1 MREAAGK
8 RGSRREARKPG
19 SLEAGKPGSRQRV
32 GIQHHAIVQ
41 AARDDKRLST
51 QASRGGDPCA
61 HCQRTYRM
69 ALSLSRGETTHRH
82 DRLRDV
88 AQGVANA
95 VKVGLARS
103 VSQNELL
110 SREVRT
116 RST

>member
-1 MREAAGK
+1 
-8 RGSRREARKPG
+8 
-19 SLEAGKPGSRQRV
+19 
-32 GIQHHAIVQ
+32 
-41 AARDDKRLST
+41 
-51 QASRGGDPCA
+51 
-61 HCQRTYRM
+61 M

>member
-1 MREAAGK
+1 MQEAAGK
-8 RGSRREARKPG
+8 RGSREAR
-19 SLEAGKPGSRQRV
+19 KPGSRQRV

-41 AARDDKRLST
+41 AARDDKRPSA
-51 QASRGGDPCA
+51 QASRRGDPCA
-61 HCQRTYRM
+61 HCQRTYLV

-88 AQGVANA
+88 ARGVANA
-95 VKVGLARS
+95 GKVGLARS
-103 VSQNELL
+103 MAQNERL